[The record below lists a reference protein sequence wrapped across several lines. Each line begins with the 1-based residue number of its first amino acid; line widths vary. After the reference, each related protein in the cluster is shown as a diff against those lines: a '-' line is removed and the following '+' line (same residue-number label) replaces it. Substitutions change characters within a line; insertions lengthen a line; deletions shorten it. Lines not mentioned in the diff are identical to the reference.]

1 MTGTCMLPR
10 NHSGEFDPR
19 VIADDVQSYLAEDS
33 GVMEA
38 HLQDLPEDEVYEAD
52 SPEEDSGANGGPKK
66 QRSWFGKMGKG
77 LYRRTIGG
85 KKDKRP
91 SDGRDDGTV
100 RALVMGCR
108 AANASETGG
117 VACQDPMEMRV
128 CRSVLSLMVK
138 QMGRNLL
145 SGGNVMNV
153 SFPIQCCAPR
163 TVLEIGAA
171 MGQYFHHY
179 MPRAAAA
186 SNDPVERMKN
196 VVACFVAAMPLTS
209 GNFMKPL
216 NPLLGETLQVE
227 LTCTHVDMCVA
238 MHACR
243 YLSICLSIYA
253 CMSVCMSVCL
263 SVCMYVCMYVYVCVY
278 VYVCITQY
286 MYVTKYV

>member
-91 SDGRDDGTV
+91 SDGRDDETV

-243 YLSICLSIYA
+243 YLSIYLSMHACMHA
-253 CMSVCMSVCL
+253 CMSVCLYVCL
-263 SVCMYVCMYVYVCVY
+263 SVCMYVYVCV
-278 VYVCITQY
+278 C
-286 MYVTKYV
+286 MCMCA